1 MAFTKLP
8 ITSYTPF
15 TDGSNLTAL
24 NATNIAS
31 GTLNTARYAAADNEP
46 CFMAWGGNQSISNE
60 TVTVL
65 AMGTANW
72 NLGSKYDTSTY
83 RFTPAA
89 AGHYWICAN
98 VQYTSQGGG
107 AARSIMQLFKNDTP
121 FTAVETEMPDG
132 TKTNVFASALINVD
146 SDDYITAQV
155 YQNSGSAL
163 TTNNSSGMTFMMG
176 FKVIT

>member
-1 MAFTKLP
+1 MPFTLLPTSAYSTLDATKLTGNLP
-8 ITSYTPF
+8 AIN
-15 TDGSNLTAL
+15 GSSLTNLP
-24 NATNIAS
+24 S
-31 GTLNTARYAAADNEP
+31 ADNEP